1 MMYTKQTMIK
11 NATGLHARAAADFVG
26 LAGKFQSKIVI
37 RSLAEEEEA
46 NAKSIIMVLSLGL
59 GQGSAVEISAQGE
72 DEVEAVDALVALL
85 DENIEG

>member
-1 MMYTKQTMIK
+1 MYTKQTVIK

-37 RSLAEEEEA
+37 RSLADGGEA

-59 GQGSAVEISAQGE
+59 SQGSAVEIFARGS
-72 DEVEAVDALVALL
+72 DEVAAVDALVAWIE
-85 DENIEG
+85 ENVDG